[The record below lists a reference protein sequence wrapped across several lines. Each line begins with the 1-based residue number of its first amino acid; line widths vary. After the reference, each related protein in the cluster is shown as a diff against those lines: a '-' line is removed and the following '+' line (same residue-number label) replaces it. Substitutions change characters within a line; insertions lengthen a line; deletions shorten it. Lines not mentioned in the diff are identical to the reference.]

1 MLIQAVQQLE
11 LTIGAFDACSVWNG
25 VAAFYRFDVTQGDFM
40 SVLGIDQ
47 AGVNV
52 RAQNLF
58 YGCCH
63 RGRCFP
69 RTDYNESG

>member
-1 MLIQAVQQLE
+1 MLIQAFQQLE
-11 LTIGAFDACSVWNG
+11 LTIGAFHACYVRDR
-25 VAAFYRFDVTQGDFM
+25 VAAFYRFDVMQGYFM

-69 RTDYNESG
+69 RTDYNESR